1 MKKLLSG
8 LLCILMLTGC
18 VFCASCGGAEA
29 SETNVARSFIAGY
42 ENIVNMGGGSTTM
55 NGRVLLNLLKDGT
68 LEAYVGLDAMGS
80 VQTAKYTGTYTIG
93 ENEEF
98 DETISFSYSCGEETA
113 EATDLIIIDGVF
125 ETPFHMIM
133 SMTSNKL
140 KFYETAPARV
150 DGNVYVGYLT
160 KSSGMGDMVYAYALN
175 LKDDGKFDVSI
186 TQMAAVM
193 HVWGYQYG
201 KYTVNGSDASF
212 TYDVTDGEGG
222 IVAKNYVSNGT
233 ELTENG
239 LMAGFNIAQNTMAAA
254 PAVFIRVK

>member
-1 MKKLLSG
+1 MKKLLA
-8 LLCILMLTGC
+8 LLLGAMMLLS
-18 VFCASCGGAEA
+18 CAVCTSCGGAEP
-29 SETNVARSFIAGY
+29 ETNVARSFIAGY
-42 ENIVNMGGGSTTM
+42 ENIVDMGGGSTTM

-80 VQTAKYTGTYTIG
+80 VHTAKYTGTYTIG
-93 ENEEF
+93 ENAEF
-98 DETISFSYSCGEETA
+98 DETISFSYNCGEETA
-113 EATDLIIIDGVF
+113 EASELVIIDGVF

-140 KFYETAPARV
+140 KFYETAPARI

-193 HVWGYQYG
+193 HVWGYQNG
-201 KYTVNGSDASF
+201 TYTVDGTNASF
-212 TYDVTDGEGG
+212 TYHVTDGEGG
-222 IVAKNYVSNGT
+222 IVTKNFVSNGT
-233 ELTENG
+233 DLTENG
-239 LMAGFNIAQNTMAAA
+239 LMAGFNIAQSTMAAA
-254 PAVFIRVK
+254 PAPFIRVK